1 MKTFVKQLNVISEKF
16 KLAKSNFLCKSYR
29 YTIRNNYGGNYGTGT
44 ETTNSEVPVSPKD
57 LQTAVQTLVIN
68 QTGSPKDF

>member
-1 MKTFVKQLNVISEKF
+1 MYQ
-16 KLAKSNFLCKSYR
+16 SYR

-44 ETTNSEVPVSPKD
+44 ETTNSEVPVSPKY

-68 QTGSPKDF
+68 QTGSPKVF

>member
-1 MKTFVKQLNVISEKF
+1 MYQ
-16 KLAKSNFLCKSYR
+16 SYR
-29 YTIRNNYGGNYGTGT
+29 YTIRIRNNYGGSYGTGT

>member
-1 MKTFVKQLNVISEKF
+1 MYQ
-16 KLAKSNFLCKSYR
+16 SYR
-29 YTIRNNYGGNYGTGT
+29 YTIRIRNNYGGNYGTGT
-44 ETTNSEVPVSPKD
+44 EITNSEVPVSPKD